1 MVIRTSYKGYTIET
15 QTIDSRKPGSPWAIY
30 SASYVVKKMGKPAPL
45 ARCSVQSLF
54 HTAQFA
60 VRAGTDAAKHAI
72 DDLVNEEQVPV
83 ARQAEDQES

>member
-1 MVIRTSYKGYTIET
+1 MIRTSYKGYTIET
-15 QTIDSRKPGSPWAIY
+15 QTNDSRKLGSPWALY

-60 VRAGTDAAKHAI
+60 VRAGTDAAKHVI
-72 DDLVNEEQVPV
+72 DGFVYEEQVRV
-83 ARQAEDQES
+83 AGTARHQAP